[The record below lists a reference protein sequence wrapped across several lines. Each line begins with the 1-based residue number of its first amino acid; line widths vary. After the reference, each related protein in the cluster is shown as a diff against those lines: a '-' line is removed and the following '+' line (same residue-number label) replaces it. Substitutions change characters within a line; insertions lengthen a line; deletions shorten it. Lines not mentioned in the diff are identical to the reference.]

1 MQADKVVV
9 LTTGAEVGELHKK
22 RKRASPIKNEQPP
35 RRSPRGKTTSSHIN
49 PADILS
55 TKRASKQSQIMSS
68 PFTTE
73 FGSAAKKDGVQ
84 ESQENTNAAEEDTTI
99 QTSEGQMTKKAAM
112 EDVHEQQK
120 NKRKEKNEAG
130 DKEGDI
136 NLFDLKITQEMARE
150 ETGQAHASDDPNV
163 PKPVPHVVVNYM
175 RVYQKHKKKKK

>member
-1 MQADKVVV
+1 
-9 LTTGAEVGELHKK
+9 
-22 RKRASPIKNEQPP
+22 
-35 RRSPRGKTTSSHIN
+35 
-49 PADILS
+49 
-55 TKRASKQSQIMSS
+55 MSS

-84 ESQENTNAAEEDTTI
+84 ESQENTNTAEEDTRI

-136 NLFDLKITQEMARE
+136 NLFDLKITQEMAQE
-150 ETGQAHASDDPNV
+150 ETGQAHPSDDPNV